1 MQQTFEW
8 EMVIFNQSC
17 SYVLLQ
23 IVVALYL
30 YNPLL
35 QLASATLHYFR
46 TAVFHDSLFTK
57 GHAHAIKCAG
67 IITHAI
73 NKQSHVG

>member
-23 IVVALYL
+23 IVVALYHTH
-30 YNPLL
+30 NPLL
-35 QLASATLHYFR
+35 QLASATSHYLP
-46 TAVFHDSLFTK
+46 TAVFMIHSLVKVTPIPLNVL
-57 GHAHAIKCAG
+57 AL
-67 IITHAI
+67 
-73 NKQSHVG
+73 